1 MSVYLDYN
9 ATTPVDIEVQETI
22 CSVIKNVWGNPSS
35 SYDLGKTAKSIVEN
49 ARGKVAQMINSLSSE
64 VIFTSGG
71 TECNNMVISTA
82 IQYYH
87 IKAQN
92 FTNGL
97 KDIKP
102 HIITTNIE
110 HDSVKLPLEKLSEEG
125 KIDVTFVPVSKITG
139 AVDID
144 DIINSVRPNTCLI
157 TVMLANNETGIIQP
171 ISILRSKLKAIKDNK
186 FQGEHSLN
194 SILLHTDAAQ
204 AIGKIEVDVQDLDV
218 DYLTIVGHKFYG
230 PRIGAL
236 YFKSGV
242 PLFPIFYGGGQE
254 RNYRPGTENTCM
266 IAGLGKAAEMVSFNL
281 KEYNKHMTAMSHHL
295 KKCLETTFPKHCIF
309 HIKDNNNKL
318 PNTVSVALDY
328 DKITGSLLLSEAKNV
343 CASTGA
349 ACHSGGKPSS
359 ILLASGIPCE
369 LASKTLRL
377 SVGRETTEKEI
388 EVAVAYLDAALKN
401 LGIK

>member
-9 ATTPVDIEVQETI
+9 ATTPVDVKVQEII

-35 SYDLGKTAKSIVEN
+35 SYDLGKKAKSIVET
-49 ARGKVAQMINSLSSE
+49 ARKKVAEMIGSLPGE
-64 VIFTSGG
+64 ILFTSGG
-71 TECNNMVISTA
+71 TESNNMVISTA
-82 IQYYH
+82 IQYFH
-87 IKAQN
+87 TKARN
-92 FTNGL
+92 VTNGL
-97 KDIKP
+97 KEEKP

-110 HDSVKLPLEKLSEEG
+110 HDSVKLPLEKLFEEG
-125 KIDVTFVPVSKITG
+125 KADVTFVPVSKITG
-139 AVDID
+139 AVEID
-144 DIINSVRPNTCLI
+144 DIINSIRPNTCLI

-171 ISILRSKLKAIKDNK
+171 VSTLRSKLKSIKDSK
-186 FQGEHSLN
+186 FHGEHSLN

-218 DYLTIVGHKFYG
+218 DYLTVVGHKFYG

-236 YFKSGV
+236 YFKNSA

-266 IAGLGKAAEMVSFNL
+266 IAGLGKAAELVSSNL
-281 KEYNKHMTAMSHHL
+281 KEYNKHMTAMSCHL
-295 KKCLETTFPKHCIF
+295 KECLETTFPKHCIF

-328 DKITGSLLLSEAKNV
+328 DKVTGSVLLSEAKKI

-359 ILLASGIPCE
+359 ILIASGISCE

-388 EVAVAYLDAALKN
+388 ETAVAYLDTALKN